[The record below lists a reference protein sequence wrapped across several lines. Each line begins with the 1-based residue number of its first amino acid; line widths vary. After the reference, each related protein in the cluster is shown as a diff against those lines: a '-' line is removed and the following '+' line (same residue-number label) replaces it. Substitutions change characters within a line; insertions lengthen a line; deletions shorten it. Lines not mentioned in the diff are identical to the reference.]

1 MTEASKDVVMDKHFA
16 EKESDNVTAQSSA
29 SYLMWDDLT
38 VSVSTGSKRKLLNG
52 LSGYAQ
58 TGRILAVMGPSG
70 SGKSTFLDSLAAGR
84 ISSDVR
90 KGGNISLSGKKG
102 SINHED
108 LCYVTQENFF
118 LGTLTVKETITYTA
132 HLRLS
137 SKITKA
143 EIDEV
148 VETTIKEMGLEGC
161 AENKIGNWHLR
172 GISSGEK
179 KRLSIS
185 LEMVTG
191 PLVLLLDEPT
201 TGLDSATAFFMARA
215 LRNIADEG
223 RIVICSMHQPSSEV
237 FDLFDD
243 LLLLSSGE
251 TVFLGE
257 AKMAIEFFADAG
269 FACPRRRNPTD
280 HFLRCISLEFDSV
293 TATLLLSHRNS
304 QTPALSDFSM
314 NMKTAEIKATLIR
327 SYKSSEYSCK
337 VRKKMQE
344 IAATDYQVYQLN
356 KNTNPSEWKQL
367 RVLTHRSFINM
378 YRDIGYSWL
387 RIMFYV
393 LASISTGTLYF
404 DIGYDNGA
412 IINRGKCVSFI
423 YGFMICLSC
432 GGVPFFDEELKVFYA
447 ERLNGHYGETVF
459 VLANFLS
466 SLPFL
471 VANSLLSG
479 TMIFYMV
486 KLHPGLS
493 HYCYFCIN
501 LFCCIT
507 VIESCMMVVTS
518 SVPNALMAIGTGAGV
533 IVLMMMA
540 SQIFRLLPDLPK
552 FFWRYPMSYISFAKW
567 AVEGQYKNVMTGLE
581 FDSAEPGEP
590 KLKGEII
597 LKTTFGI
604 SPDRSKWWDVT
615 VLLFQLFVYKLLLF
629 IMLRYKKRIVP
640 LLNAHYS

>member
-1 MTEASKDVVMDKHFA
+1 MMEAGKDVMDKDIA
-16 EKESDNVTAQSSA
+16 EKESDIVRGQSSA
-29 SYLMWDDLT
+29 SYLVWDDLT
-38 VSVSTGSKRKLLNG
+38 VLVSAGSKRKLLNR

-58 TGRILAVMGPSG
+58 TASALLILLYECIIFTMGPSG
-70 SGKSTFLDSLAAGR
+70 SGKSTFLDSLAGR

-90 KGGNISLSGKKG
+90 RGGNISLSGKKMKP
-102 SINHED
+102 INCKD
-108 LCYVTQENFF
+108 LSYVTQENFY
-118 LGTLTVKETITYTA
+118 LGTLTVKETIAYTA

-137 SKITKA
+137 SEMTKA

-148 VETTIKEMGLEGC
+148 VEMTIKEMGLEDS

-172 GISSGEK
+172 GISSGER

-191 PLVLLLDEPT
+191 PLILLLDEPT
-201 TGLDSATAFFMARA
+201 TGLDSASAFFVTRA

-223 RIVICSMHQPSSEV
+223 RIVICSMHQLSSEV

-243 LLLLSSGE
+243 LLLLSGGE

-269 FACPRRRNPTD
+269 FACPRRKNPSD
-280 HFLRCISLEFDSV
+280 HFLRCISLDFDSV
-293 TATLLLSHRNS
+293 TATLLLSPRNC
-304 QTPALSDFSM
+304 QNPASSVFSM
-314 NMKTAEIKATLIR
+314 KMKTAEIKATLIQ
-327 SYKSSEYSCK
+327 SYKSSEYSCAFR
-337 VRKKMQE
+337 RKIQE
-344 IAATDYQVYQLN
+344 IAATKDQVCQLN
-356 KNTNPSEWKQL
+356 KNTNSSKWKQL
-367 RVLTHRSFINM
+367 RILTHRSFINM

-393 LASISTGTLYF
+393 LSSISTGTLNF

-479 TMIFYMV
+479 TTIFYMV
-486 KLHPGLS
+486 KLHPGFS
-493 HYCYFCIN
+493 HYGYFCIN

-507 VIESCMMVVTS
+507 VIESCMMVLSLQFNSHLAPVHCIFKLIAVQLS
-518 SVPNALMAIGTGAGV
+518 SCTRGTY
-533 IVLMMMA
+533 MRKK
-540 SQIFRLLPDLPK
+540 SQIN
-552 FFWRYPMSYISFAKW
+552 SSFAKW
-567 AVEGQYKNVMTGLE
+567 AVEGQYKNVMTGCE

-590 KLKGEII
+590 NLKGETI

-604 SPDRSKWWDVT
+604 SPDHSKWWDVT

-629 IMLRYKKRIVP
+629 LTLRYKKRMTP
-640 LLNAHYS
+640 

>member
-1 MTEASKDVVMDKHFA
+1 MFYFS
-16 EKESDNVTAQSSA
+16 
-29 SYLMWDDLT
+29 
-38 VSVSTGSKRKLLNG
+38 
-52 LSGYAQ
+52 
-58 TGRILAVMGPSG
+58 
-70 SGKSTFLDSLAAGR
+70 AGR
-84 ISSDVR
+84 ISSDVKKR
-90 KGGNISLSGKKG
+90 GNISLCGKKKG
-102 SINHED
+102 SINYKH
-108 LCYVTQENFF
+108 LSYVTQENLF
-118 LGTLTVKETITYTA
+118 LGTLTVKETIACAA

-137 SKITKA
+137 SQMTEA
-143 EIDEV
+143 EIDEA
-148 VETTIKEMGLEGC
+148 VETIIKEMGLGEC
-161 AENKIGNWHLR
+161 AENKTGNWHLR

-185 LEMVTG
+185 LEIVTD
-191 PLVLLLDEPT
+191 PLILLLDEPT
-201 TGLDSATAFFMARA
+201 TGLDSASAFFIARA

-223 RIVICSMHQPSSEV
+223 RIVICTIHQPSSEV

-269 FACPRRRNPTD
+269 FPCPRRRNPAD
-280 HFLRCISLEFDSV
+280 HFLRCICLDFDSA
-293 TATLLLSHRNS
+293 TANLMLSHSNC
-304 QTPALSDFSM
+304 QTPASSGFST
-314 NMKTAEIKATLIR
+314 NMKTAEIKATLIQ

-337 VRKKMQE
+337 VRKKIQE
-344 IAATDYQVYQLN
+344 IAATDYQVCQLN
-356 KNTNPSEWKQL
+356 ENTNSSKWKQL
-367 RVLTHRSFINM
+367 RVLSHRSFINM

-393 LASISTGTLYF
+393 LASVSTGTLYF
-404 DIGYDNGA
+404 DIGYGNEA

-471 VANSLLSG
+471 VAISLLSG
-479 TMIFYMV
+479 TTIFYTV
-486 KLHPGLS
+486 KLHPRFS
-493 HYCYFCIN
+493 HYGYFCIN
-501 LFCCIT
+501 LFCCIA
-507 VIESCMMVVTS
+507 VIESCMMAVTS
-518 SVPNALMAIGTGAGV
+518 FVPNALMALGTGAGV
-533 IVLMMMA
+533 VVLMMMA

-581 FDSAEPGEP
+581 FDSAKPGEP
-590 KLKGEII
+590 KLKGDII
-597 LKTTFGI
+597 LRTTFGI
-604 SPDRSKWWDVT
+604 STDHSKWWDVA

-629 IMLRYKKRIVP
+629 LMLRYKRRIAPRINGLHV
-640 LLNAHYS
+640 

>member
-1 MTEASKDVVMDKHFA
+1 MQGLRAIAIHTSETA
-16 EKESDNVTAQSSA
+16 ENKAKRPKRLSLRDRGPSA
-29 SYLMWDDLT
+29 RRSMYVKLAHEP
-38 VSVSTGSKRKLLNG
+38 KRKLLNR

-70 SGKSTFLDSLAAGR
+70 SGKSTFLDSLAGR

-90 KGGNISLSGKKG
+90 RGGNISLSGKKMKP
-102 SINHED
+102 IDHKD
-108 LCYVTQENFF
+108 LSYVTQENLY
-118 LGTLTVKETITYTA
+118 LGTLTVKETIAYPA

-137 SKITKA
+137 SEMTKA

-148 VETTIKEMGLEGC
+148 VETTIKEMGLEDC

-179 KRLSIS
+179 KRLNIS

-191 PLVLLLDEPT
+191 PLILLLDEPT
-201 TGLDSATAFFMARA
+201 TGLDSASAFFVTRA

-237 FDLFDD
+237 FDIFDD

-269 FACPRRRNPTD
+269 FACPRRKNPSD
-280 HFLRCISLEFDSV
+280 HFLRCISLDFDSV
-293 TATLLLSHRNS
+293 TATLLLSPRNC
-304 QTPALSDFSM
+304 QNPASSGFSM
-314 NMKTAEIKATLIR
+314 KMKTAEIKATLIQ
-327 SYKSSEYSCK
+327 SYKSSEYSCA
-337 VRKKMQE
+337 VRRKMQE
-344 IAATDYQVYQLN
+344 IAATKDYQVCQLN
-356 KNTNPSEWKQL
+356 KNTNSSKWKEL
-367 RVLTHRSFINM
+367 RILTHRSFINM

-393 LASISTGTLYF
+393 LSSISTGTLYF

-432 GGVPFFDEELKVFYA
+432 GGVPFLDEELK
-447 ERLNGHYGETVF
+447 
-459 VLANFLS
+459 
-466 SLPFL
+466 
-471 VANSLLSG
+471 
-479 TMIFYMV
+479 
-486 KLHPGLS
+486 
-493 HYCYFCIN
+493 
-501 LFCCIT
+501 
-507 VIESCMMVVTS
+507 
-518 SVPNALMAIGTGAGV
+518 
-533 IVLMMMA
+533 VLMMMA

-552 FFWRYPMSYISFAKW
+552 FFWQYPKSYISFAKW
-567 AVEGQYKNVMTGLE
+567 AVEGQYKNVMTGCE

-590 KLKGEII
+590 KLKGETI

-604 SPDRSKWWDVT
+604 SPDHSKWWDVT

-629 IMLRYKKRIVP
+629 LMLRYKKRMAP
-640 LLNAHYS
+640 RLNGNYS

>member
-1 MTEASKDVVMDKHFA
+1 MRMMEARTDMMMDDDLA
-16 EKESDNVTAQSSA
+16 EKESGQSSA
-29 SYLMWDDLT
+29 SYLLWDDL
-38 VSVSTGSKRKLLNG
+38 SVSASAGPKRKLLNR
-52 LSGYAQ
+52 LCGYAQ

-70 SGKSTFLDSLAAGR
+70 SGKSTFLDSLAGR
-84 ISSDVR
+84 MSADVKKR
-90 KGGNISLSGKKG
+90 GNISLDGKKKG
-102 SINHED
+102 SINYKD
-108 LCYVTQENFF
+108 LSYVTQENLF
-118 LGTLTVKETITYTA
+118 LGTLTVKETIAYTA

-137 SKITKA
+137 SEMTKA

-148 VETTIKEMGLEGC
+148 VEMIIKEMGLGDC

-179 KRLSIS
+179 KRLSIG
-185 LEMVTG
+185 LEIVTH
-191 PLVLLLDEPT
+191 PLILLLDEPT
-201 TGLDSATAFFMARA
+201 TGLDSASAFFVARA

-223 RIVICSMHQPSSEV
+223 RIVICSIHQPSSEV

-257 AKMAIEFFADAG
+257 AKMAIEFFADVG
-269 FACPRRRNPTD
+269 FACPMRRNPAD
-280 HFLRCISLEFDSV
+280 HFLRCISMDFGSA
-293 TATLLLSHRNS
+293 TATLLLSHSNY
-304 QTPALSDFSM
+304 QTVASSGFSM
-314 NMKTAEIKATLIR
+314 NMKTADIKATLIQ
-327 SYKSSEYSCK
+327 SYKSSEYSCR
-337 VRKKMQE
+337 VRKKIQE
-344 IAATDYQVYQLN
+344 IAATDYQVCQLN
-356 KNTNPSEWKQL
+356 KHTNSSKWKQL
-367 RVLTHRSFINM
+367 RVLSHRSFINM

-393 LASISTGTLYF
+393 LASISTGVLYF

-471 VANSLLSG
+471 VAISVLSG
-479 TMIFYMV
+479 TTIFYMV
-486 KLHPGLS
+486 KLHPGFS
-493 HYCYFCIN
+493 HYGYFCIN

-507 VIESCMMVVTS
+507 VIESCMMAVTS
-518 SVPNALMAIGTGAGV
+518 FVPNALMAIGTGAGV

-552 FFWRYPMSYISFAKW
+552 FFWQYPMSYISFAKW

-581 FDSAEPGEP
+581 FDSASPGEP

-604 SPDRSKWWDVT
+604 PTDHSKWWDVT

-629 IMLRYKKRIVP
+629 LMLRYKKRVAP
-640 LLNAHYS
+640 RLNGLHV

>member
-1 MTEASKDVVMDKHFA
+1 MQGLRAIAAHTSEAAEDGAKRPEPLSFVLFLVKSPKCTRSRGRGPSVRSDFA
-16 EKESDNVTAQSSA
+16 EKESGGVNGQSSA
-29 SYLMWDDLT
+29 SYLAWDDLT
-38 VSVSTGSKRKLLNG
+38 VSASAGSERKLLNRLG
-52 LSGYAQ
+52 GYAQ

-70 SGKSTFLDSLAAGR
+70 SGKSTFLDSLAGR
-84 ISSDVR
+84 ISSGVR
-90 KGGNISLSGKKG
+90 RGGNISLSGKKDG
-102 SINHED
+102 AINHND
-108 LCYVTQENFF
+108 LSYVTQENIF
-118 LGTLTVKETITYTA
+118 LGTLTVKETIAYTA

-137 SKITKA
+137 SEMTEA

-148 VETTIKEMGLEGC
+148 VETIIKEMGLGDC

-185 LEMVTG
+185 LEMVTD
-191 PLVLLLDEPT
+191 PLILLLDEPT
-201 TGLDSATAFFMARA
+201 TGLDSASAFFVARA

-223 RIVICSMHQPSSEV
+223 RIVICSIHQPSSEV

-269 FACPRRRNPTD
+269 FPCPRRRNPAD
-280 HFLRCISLEFDSV
+280 HFLRCISLDFDSV
-293 TATLLLSHRNS
+293 TATLLLSHRS
-304 QTPALSDFSM
+304 CQTLASSGFSM
-314 NMKTAEIKATLIR
+314 NMKTAEIKATLIQ
-327 SYKSSEYSCK
+327 SYKSSEYSCQ

-344 IAATDYQVYQLN
+344 IAATDYQVCQLS
-356 KNTNPSEWKQL
+356 KNPNSSKWKQL
-367 RVLTHRSFINM
+367 RRKVCFIHLRLHDMFVL
-378 YRDIGYSWL
+378 WW
-387 RIMFYV
+387 
-393 LASISTGTLYF
+393 
-404 DIGYDNGA
+404 
-412 IINRGKCVSFI
+412 C
-423 YGFMICLSC
+423 
-432 GGVPFFDEELKVFYA
+432 PFFDEELKVFYT

-471 VANSLLSG
+471 VAISLLSG
-479 TMIFYMV
+479 TTIFYMV
-486 KLHPGLS
+486 KLHPGFY
-493 HYCYFCIN
+493 HYSYFCIN

-518 SVPNALMAIGTGAGV
+518 FVPNALMAIGTGAGV

-552 FFWRYPMSYISFAKW
+552 FFWQYPMSYISFAKW

-581 FDSAEPGEP
+581 FDSTEPGEP
-590 KLKGEII
+590 KLKGEMI

-604 SPDRSKWWDVT
+604 SMDHSKWWDVA

-629 IMLRYKKRIVP
+629 LILRYKKRIA
-640 LLNAHYS
+640 LQLNGPYV

>member
-1 MTEASKDVVMDKHFA
+1 MMEVRKDVMDNDIA
-16 EKESDNVTAQSSA
+16 EKESDSVRKESDSVRGQSSA
-29 SYLMWDDLT
+29 SYLVWDDLT
-38 VSVSTGSKRKLLNG
+38 VSVSAGSKRKLLNR

-70 SGKSTFLDSLAAGR
+70 SGKSTFLDSLAEEGE
-84 ISSDVR
+84 
-90 KGGNISLSGKKG
+90 NISLSGKKMKP
-102 SINHED
+102 INRKD
-108 LCYVTQENFF
+108 LSYVTQENFY
-118 LGTLTVKETITYTA
+118 LGTLTVKETIAYTA

-137 SKITKA
+137 SEMTKA

-148 VETTIKEMGLEGC
+148 VETTIKEMGLEDC

-185 LEMVTG
+185 LEMVTD
-191 PLVLLLDEPT
+191 PLILLLDEPT
-201 TGLDSATAFFMARA
+201 TGLDSASAFFVTRA

-269 FACPRRRNPTD
+269 FACPRRKNPSD
-280 HFLRCISLEFDSV
+280 HFLRCISLDFDSV
-293 TATLLLSHRNS
+293 TATLLLSPRNC
-304 QTPALSDFSM
+304 QNPASSGFSM
-314 NMKTAEIKATLIR
+314 KMKTAEIKAH
-327 SYKSSEYSCK
+327 SSK
-337 VRKKMQE
+337 
-344 IAATDYQVYQLN
+344 DYQVCQSN
-356 KNTNPSEWKQL
+356 KNTNSSKWKKL
-367 RVLTHRSFINM
+367 RILTHRSFINM

-387 RIMFYV
+387 RIMFHV
-393 LASISTGTLYF
+393 LSSISTGTLYF

-479 TMIFYMV
+479 TTIFYMV
-486 KLHPGLS
+486 KLHPGFS
-493 HYCYFCIN
+493 HYGYFCIN

-518 SVPNALMAIGTGAGV
+518 FVPNALMAIGTRAGV
-533 IVLMMMA
+533 IVLMIMA

-552 FFWRYPMSYISFAKW
+552 FFWQYPMSYISFAKW
-567 AVEGQYKNVMTGLE
+567 AVEGQYKNVMTGCE

-590 KLKGEII
+590 KLKGETI
-597 LKTTFGI
+597 LETTFGI

-629 IMLRYKKRIVP
+629 LMLRYKKRMAP
-640 LLNAHYS
+640 WLNGNYS

>member
-1 MTEASKDVVMDKHFA
+1 MEAGKDVMDKDFA
-16 EKESDNVTAQSSA
+16 EKECDSVRGQSSA
-29 SYLMWDDLT
+29 SYLVWDDLT
-38 VSVSTGSKRKLLNG
+38 VPVSAGSKRKLLNR

-70 SGKSTFLDSLAAGR
+70 SGKSTFLDSLAGR
-84 ISSDVR
+84 ISSDIR
-90 KGGNISLSGKKG
+90 REGNISLSGKKMKP
-102 SINHED
+102 INHRD
-108 LCYVTQENFF
+108 LSYVTQENFY
-118 LGTLTVKETITYTA
+118 LGTLTVNETIAYTA

-137 SKITKA
+137 SKMTKA

-148 VETTIKEMGLEGC
+148 VEMTIKEMGLEDC
-161 AENKIGNWHLR
+161 AENRIGNWHLR
-172 GISSGEK
+172 GISSGER

-191 PLVLLLDEPT
+191 PLILLLDEPT
-201 TGLDSATAFFMARA
+201 TGLDSASAFFVTRA

-223 RIVICSMHQPSSEV
+223 KIIICSMHQPSSEV

-257 AKMAIEFFADAG
+257 AKMAIEFFAEAG
-269 FACPRRRNPTD
+269 FACPRRKNPAD
-280 HFLRCISLEFDSV
+280 HFLWCISLDFDSV
-293 TATLLLSHRNS
+293 TATLLLSPRTCQN
-304 QTPALSDFSM
+304 PASSGFSM
-314 NMKTAEIKATLIR
+314 RMKTAEIKATLIQ
-327 SYKSSEYSCK
+327 SYKSSEYSSA
-337 VRKKMQE
+337 VRRKMQE
-344 IAATDYQVYQLN
+344 IAATKDYQVCQLN
-356 KNTNPSEWKQL
+356 KNTNSSKWKQL
-367 RVLTHRSFINM
+367 RILTHRSFINM

-387 RIMFYV
+387 RITFYV
-393 LASISTGTLYF
+393 LSSISTGTLYF
-404 DIGYDNGA
+404 DIGYDNEA

-432 GGVPFFDEELKVFYA
+432 GGVPFFDEELKVFYD

-479 TMIFYMV
+479 TTIFYMV
-486 KLHPGLS
+486 KLHSRFS
-493 HYCYFCIN
+493 HYGYFCIN

-518 SVPNALMAIGTGAGV
+518 FVPNALIAIGTGAGV

-552 FFWRYPMSYISFAKW
+552 FFWQYPMSYISFAKW
-567 AVEGQYKNVMTGLE
+567 AVEGQYKNVMTGCE

-590 KLKGEII
+590 KLKGETI

-604 SPDRSKWWDVT
+604 SLDRSKWWDVT

-629 IMLRYKKRIVP
+629 LMLRYKKRMAP
-640 LLNAHYS
+640 WLNGHYS

>member
-1 MTEASKDVVMDKHFA
+1 MMEAGKDMMDKDFA
-16 EKESDNVTAQSSA
+16 EKESDSVRGQSSA
-29 SYLMWDDLT
+29 SYLVWDHLT
-38 VSVSTGSKRKLLNG
+38 VSVSAGSKRKLLNR

-70 SGKSTFLDSLAAGR
+70 SGKSTFLDSLAGR
-84 ISSDVR
+84 ISFDVR
-90 KGGNISLSGKKG
+90 RGGNISLSGKKMKP
-102 SINHED
+102 INHKD
-108 LCYVTQENFF
+108 LSYVTQENLY
-118 LGTLTVKETITYTA
+118 LGTLTVKETIAYTA

-137 SKITKA
+137 SEMTKA

-148 VETTIKEMGLEGC
+148 VETTIKEMGLEDC

-191 PLVLLLDEPT
+191 PLILLLDEPT
-201 TGLDSATAFFMARA
+201 TGLDSASAFFVTRA
-215 LRNIADEG
+215 LRNIAMKIVHTRKIG
-223 RIVICSMHQPSSEV
+223 R
-237 FDLFDD
+237 DND

-269 FACPRRRNPTD
+269 FACPRRKNPSD
-280 HFLRCISLEFDSV
+280 HFLRCISLHFDSM
-293 TATLLLSHRNS
+293 TATLLLSPRNC
-304 QTPALSDFSM
+304 QNPASSGFSM
-314 NMKTAEIKATLIR
+314 KMKTAEIKATLIQ
-327 SYKSSEYSCK
+327 SYKSSEYSCA
-337 VRKKMQE
+337 VRRKMQE
-344 IAATDYQVYQLN
+344 IAATDYQVCQLN
-356 KNTNPSEWKQL
+356 KNTNSSKWKQL
-367 RVLTHRSFINM
+367 RILTHRSFINM

-393 LASISTGTLYF
+393 LSSISTGTLYF
-404 DIGYDNGA
+404 DIGYDNEA

-432 GGVPFFDEELKVFYA
+432 GGVPFLDDELKVFYA

-479 TMIFYMV
+479 TTIFYMV
-486 KLHPGLS
+486 KLHPGFS
-493 HYCYFCIN
+493 HYGYFCIN

-518 SVPNALMAIGTGAGV
+518 FVPNALMAIGTGAGV

-552 FFWRYPMSYISFAKW
+552 FFWQYPMSYISFAKW
-567 AVEGQYKNVMTGLE
+567 AVEGQYKNVMTGCE

-590 KLKGEII
+590 KLKGETI

-604 SPDRSKWWDVT
+604 SPDHSKWWDVF

-629 IMLRYKKRIVP
+629 LMLRYKKRMAP
-640 LLNAHYS
+640 

>member
-1 MTEASKDVVMDKHFA
+1 
-16 EKESDNVTAQSSA
+16 
-29 SYLMWDDLT
+29 
-38 VSVSTGSKRKLLNG
+38 RKLLNR

-70 SGKSTFLDSLAAGR
+70 SGKSTFLDSLAE
-84 ISSDVR
+84 IF
-90 KGGNISLSGKKG
+90 
-102 SINHED
+102 
-108 LCYVTQENFF
+108 Y
-118 LGTLTVKETITYTA
+118 LGTLTVKETIAYTA

-137 SKITKA
+137 SEMTKA

-148 VETTIKEMGLEGC
+148 VETTIKEMGLEDC

-191 PLVLLLDEPT
+191 PLILLLDEPT
-201 TGLDSATAFFMARA
+201 TGLDSASAFFVTRA

-223 RIVICSMHQPSSEV
+223 RTVICSMHQPSSEV

-269 FACPRRRNPTD
+269 FACPRKKNPSD
-280 HFLRCISLEFDSV
+280 HFLRCISLDFDSV
-293 TATLLLSHRNS
+293 TATLLLSPRNC
-304 QTPALSDFSM
+304 QNPASSGFSM
-314 NMKTAEIKATLIR
+314 KMKTAEIKATLIE
-327 SYKSSEYSCK
+327 SYKSSEYSCA
-337 VRKKMQE
+337 VRRKMQE
-344 IAATDYQVYQLN
+344 IAATKDYQVCQLN
-356 KNTNPSEWKQL
+356 KNTNSSKWKQL
-367 RVLTHRSFINM
+367 RILTHRSFINM

-393 LASISTGTLYF
+393 LSSISIGTLYF

-432 GGVPFFDEELKVFYA
+432 GGVPFLDEELKVFYA

-479 TMIFYMV
+479 TTIFYMV
-486 KLHPGLS
+486 KLHPGFS
-493 HYCYFCIN
+493 HYGYFCIN

-518 SVPNALMAIGTGAGV
+518 FVPNALMAIGTGAGV

-552 FFWRYPMSYISFAKW
+552 FFWQYPMSYISFAKW
-567 AVEGQYKNVMTGLE
+567 AVEGQYKNVMTGCE

-590 KLKGEII
+590 KLKGETI

-604 SPDRSKWWDVT
+604 SPDHSKWWDVT
-615 VLLFQLFVYKLLLF
+615 VLLFQLLVYKLLLF
-629 IMLRYKKRIVP
+629 LMLRYKKRMAP
-640 LLNAHYS
+640 WLNGNYS